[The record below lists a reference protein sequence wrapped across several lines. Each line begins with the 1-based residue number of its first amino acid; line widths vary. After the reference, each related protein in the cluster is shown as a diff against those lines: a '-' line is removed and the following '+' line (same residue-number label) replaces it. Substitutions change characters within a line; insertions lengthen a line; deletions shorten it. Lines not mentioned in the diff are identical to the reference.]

1 MKKTFL
7 LFLAVLVLAA
17 VPASALDQAREA
29 KIVGYEKSNFVTGK
43 VYLSSGQETVYIL
56 GLTSVYDH
64 PLEIYL
70 AKGFEQEESLMVG
83 QVLPGPHDQVSFA
96 APEGI
101 SGDMD
106 TVLIMVPGWSVP
118 VALGLLQ

>member
-7 LFLAVLVLAA
+7 LFLAVLILMAL
-17 VPASALDQAREA
+17 PGSALAQTKAA
-29 KIVGYEKSNFVTGK
+29 KIVGYEKVNFVTGK
-43 VYLSSGQETVYIL
+43 VYLSSGLETVYIMD
-56 GLTSVYDH
+56 LTSVYDH

-70 AKGFEQEESLMVG
+70 AKGFDQQGSLMVG
-83 QVLPGPHDQVSFA
+83 QVLPGPHDQISFN

-101 SGDMD
+101 TPDVD

-118 VALGLLQ
+118 D

>member
-7 LFLAVLVLAA
+7 LFLVVLILMAL
-17 VPASALDQAREA
+17 PGSALAQTKAA
-29 KIVGYEKSNFVTGK
+29 KMVGYEKVNFVTGK
-43 VYLSSGQETVYIL
+43 VYLSSGLETVYIMD
-56 GLTSVYDH
+56 LTSVYDH

-70 AKGFEQEESLMVG
+70 AKGFDQQGSLMVG
-83 QVLPGPHDQVSFA
+83 QVLPGPHDQISFN

-101 SGDMD
+101 TPDVD

-118 VALGLLQ
+118 VAVGLLQ

>member
-7 LFLAVLVLAA
+7 LFLAVLILMAL
-17 VPASALDQAREA
+17 PGSALAQTKAA
-29 KIVGYEKSNFVTGK
+29 KIVGYEKVNFVTGK
-43 VYLSSGQETVYIL
+43 VYLSSGLETVYIMD
-56 GLTSVYDH
+56 LTSVYDH

-70 AKGFEQEESLMVG
+70 AKGFDQQGSLMVG
-83 QVLPGPHDQVSFA
+83 QVLPGPHDQISFN

-101 SGDMD
+101 TPDVD

-118 VALGLLQ
+118 VAVGLLQ